1 LKKAAMPKVSI
12 IIPCYNQL
20 AYIAETIDSVKKQRF
35 TDYEIIIINDG
46 STEKGAVEF
55 LNKFADHH
63 TVVLHI
69 ANSGV
74 SAARN
79 YAIKHSN
86 GAYILPLDAD
96 DCIDELFLYETV
108 AILDTMPE
116 VEAVRTGVKYFG
128 AVNYEEVLPVYSKR
142 RHLLQNL
149 FFNTTLF
156 RKSSFLNVGGYDEQ
170 FLIGWEDWDF
180 FLRLVEQES
189 QVYTIEN
196 PYFFYRIKPS
206 SRNADL
212 LEDRR
217 HKAEQ
222 QLYKKYLELYL
233 QFYPEPLSLLRE
245 IEFLKKEKSDFEQV
259 KKTIYQ
265 SASYRLGHALLSPV
279 KLLKRFLNR

>member
-1 LKKAAMPKVSI
+1 MPKVSI
-12 IIPCYNQL
+12 IIPCYNQSEF
-20 AYIAETIDSVKKQRF
+20 IAEAIDSVKKQRF
-35 TDYEIIIINDG
+35 TDYEVIIINDG

-69 ANSGV
+69 ANCGV

-86 GAYILPLDAD
+86 GEYILPLDAD
-96 DCIDELFLYETV
+96 DCIDELFLFETV
-108 AILDTMPE
+108 AILDSMPE

-128 AVNYEEVLPVYSKR
+128 YLNHEEILPVYSRR

-156 RKSSFLNVGGYDEQ
+156 RKSSFLNAGGYDEQ

-180 FLRLVEQES
+180 FLRLVERES
-189 QVYTIEN
+189 QVYTIER
-196 PYFFYRIKPS
+196 PYYFYRIKLS

-212 LEDRR
+212 QDGKKQ
-217 HKAEQ
+217 KAEQ
-222 QLYKKYLELYL
+222 QLYKKYLEMYM
-233 QFYPEPLSLLRE
+233 QYFPEPLSLLRE
-245 IEFLKKEKSDFEQV
+245 LEFLQAEKAVFEDV
-259 KKTIYQ
+259 KKTIYK
-265 SASYRLGHALLSPV
+265 SASYQIGHAILNPV
-279 KLLKRFLNR
+279 KMIKRFLRK